1 MQICVIGC
9 GYVGLV
15 TAVCF
20 AEMGNTVTCIDSNV
34 ERISMLQ
41 EGRSPIFEPG
51 IEVLLSSNIRGGR
64 LCFSATLD
72 DGALRG
78 AEVVF
83 IAVGTPSA
91 EDGSADISQIL
102 SVANELA
109 QKLTQP
115 AIVVCKS
122 TAPVGTACRVQN
134 ILDQHCASLQRI
146 GLHRV
151 VSNPEFLKEGAALND
166 FMRPDRIV
174 IGTDDN
180 QAQQVM
186 HQLYEPF
193 VRNHDRILFMSRR
206 AAEMTKYAANAFLA
220 TKISFINEMAAF
232 CDEFAV
238 DVEQVRKGIG
248 ADQRIGHHFIYAGCG
263 YGGSCFPKDI
273 RAILHMAGEHNRR
286 MPILEAV
293 EARNQEQK
301 TWPFRAL
308 QDQLGEDL
316 SGLTVTIWGLS
327 FKPGTDDIRDAPS
340 RTLIESLLIAGAQ
353 IKAFDPIAADNIKR
367 CYPHAVKT
375 GQLQLVDEPY
385 DALQGADALV
395 LVTEWK
401 QFRQPNF
408 SLMRSLM
415 RNPLLLDGRNQ
426 YEPALVEREGFV
438 YVGVGR
444 PSTQPVAA
452 ALRAVV

>member
-1 MQICVIGC
+1 MKIAVVGT

-20 AEMGNTVTCIDSNV
+20 AEMGNSVTCVDSSAT
-34 ERISMLQ
+34 RIASLQ
-41 EGRSPIFEPG
+41 QGRSPIFEPG
-51 IEVLLSSNIRGGR
+51 IETLLANNISGGR
-64 LCFSATLD
+64 LSFSTSLD
-72 DGALRG
+72 AVTLRG

-91 EDGSADISQIL
+91 QDGAADISQIL
-102 SVANELA
+102 AVAHGLA
-109 QKLTQP
+109 KTLVQP
-115 AIVVCKS
+115 TTVVCKS
-122 TAPVGTACRVQN
+122 TAPVGTACHVQR
-134 ILDQHCASLQRI
+134 ILDQRSVR
-146 GLHRV
+146 HRV
-151 VSNPEFLKEGAALND
+151 VSNPEFLKEGAAIDD

-174 IGTDDN
+174 IGTEDH
-180 QAQQVM
+180 QAQQVLR
-186 HQLYEPF
+186 QLYEPF
-193 VRNHDRILFMSRR
+193 VRNHDRIMIMSRR

-232 CDEFAV
+232 CDEFGV

-248 ADQRIGHHFIYAGCG
+248 SDHRIGHDFIYAGCG

-273 RAILHMAGEHNRR
+273 RALLHMAGDRDTQ

-293 EARNQEQK
+293 EARNQAQK
-301 TWPFRAL
+301 SWPFRAL
-308 QDQLGEDL
+308 QEQLGDSL

-340 RTLIESLLIAGAQ
+340 RTLIESLLVAGAR
-353 IKAFDPIAADNIKR
+353 INAFDPIAAQSIKD
-367 CYPHAVKT
+367 CYAHAVNT
-375 GQLQLVDEPY
+375 GQLRLVDDPY
-385 DALQGADALV
+385 EALHGADALV

-408 SLMRSLM
+408 TLMHSLM

-426 YEPALVEREGFV
+426 YDPALVEREGFV
-438 YVGVGR
+438 YRGVGR
-444 PSTQPVAA
+444 PLQRGLTVTQQAA
-452 ALRAVV
+452 V